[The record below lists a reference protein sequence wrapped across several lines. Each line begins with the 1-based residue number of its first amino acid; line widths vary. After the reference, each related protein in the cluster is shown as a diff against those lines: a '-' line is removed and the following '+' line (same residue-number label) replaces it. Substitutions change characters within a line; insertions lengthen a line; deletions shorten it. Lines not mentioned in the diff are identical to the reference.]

1 MADFW
6 QNYSPVRAFQAW
18 SDAMLVSS
26 RQHTKSE
33 GCGSRP
39 KRRDAALKWRCRSRC
54 SHALIS
60 LISFASTLGISLRA
74 GQRCL
79 VTILVYSLSILVAVG
94 SLGWLPPAYETSFW
108 LWHRLLVVFG
118 WEIFSQSNS
127 QNAQNG
133 RVYIVRGTT
142 KSISL
147 LSGWARSVSR

>member
-33 GCGSRP
+33 GCGS
-39 KRRDAALKWRCRSRC
+39 KRRDAALRWRYRSRC

-74 GQRCL
+74 GQRYL
-79 VTILVYSLSILVAVG
+79 VTILVYSLSILVAVS

-118 WEIFSQSNS
+118 WEIFHSRTRKMRKMDVFISS
-127 QNAQNG
+127 A
-133 RVYIVRGTT
+133 VRQ
-142 KSISL
+142 KAYRCWL
-147 LSGWARSVSR
+147 DENVQ